1 MLDTAPAPTTNST
14 STGLT
19 HIYCCDPDLA
29 LCGEDLTDIPTVDE
43 DTNLCVVCEDLED
56 QPCTCTLEAI

>member
-1 MLDTAPAPTTNST
+1 MLDTAPAPTTSNT

-29 LCGEDLTDIPTVDE
+29 LCGEDLTDIPEVDE
-43 DTNLCVVCEDLED
+43 DTLLCVVCDDLED
-56 QPCTCTLEAI
+56 HPCTCTLEAI